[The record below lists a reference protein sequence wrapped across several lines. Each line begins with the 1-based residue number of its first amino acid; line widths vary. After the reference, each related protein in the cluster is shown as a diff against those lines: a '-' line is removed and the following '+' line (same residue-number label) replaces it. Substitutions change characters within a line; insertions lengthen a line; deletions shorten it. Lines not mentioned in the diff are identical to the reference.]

1 MCQFNKCPLPVDKPP
16 KPCYC
21 IRVVKGT
28 PMNILQDQ
36 EQLKLINNFAEHN
49 ELTVD
54 YVIEEF
60 VVDGEFIVCG
70 EDAD

>member
-1 MCQFNKCPLPVDKPP
+1 
-16 KPCYC
+16 
-21 IRVVKGT
+21 
-28 PMNILQDQ
+28 MNILQDQ

>member
-1 MCQFNKCPLPVDKPP
+1 MCQFNKCPLPVDKPLHT
-16 KPCYC
+16 CYS